1 MGINDLGELG
11 GVAGFFADEGDAI
24 AGDRLGDAV
33 ARKEPG
39 LQLIELP
46 VTPQQRQQV
55 GGEHHHAIAFP
66 LALAH
71 LDHHALGVDVGAP
84 ELTEFGDPYAGRL
97 QGGEDR
103 TMLEVARG

>member
-1 MGINDLGELG
+1 MRIHSLFERGGMAGLCANMGHASWGDGLSH
-11 GVAGFFADEGDAI
+11 AG
-24 AGDRLGDAV
+24 

-71 LDHHALGVDVGAP
+71 LDDHALRVDVGTP
-84 ELTEFGDPYAGRL
+84 ELTEFGDPYAGRI

-103 TMLEVARG
+103 TMLEVAWG